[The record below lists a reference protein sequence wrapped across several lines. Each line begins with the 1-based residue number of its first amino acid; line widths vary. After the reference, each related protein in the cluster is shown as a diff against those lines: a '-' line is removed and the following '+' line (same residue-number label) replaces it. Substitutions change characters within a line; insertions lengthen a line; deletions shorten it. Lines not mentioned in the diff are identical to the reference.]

1 MWVSEMRFENVFC
14 HSKDWT
20 RTSWFDI
27 QHSKMCYSLAKIWKV
42 KVKTEEIDEKKA
54 LEKQGSLIY
63 IRLSEAW
70 ERKIKVLSKNLK
82 A

>member
-1 MWVSEMRFENVFC
+1 M
-14 HSKDWT
+14 
-20 RTSWFDI
+20 
-27 QHSKMCYSLAKIWKV
+27 
-42 KVKTEEIDEKKA
+42 VKTEEIDEKKA